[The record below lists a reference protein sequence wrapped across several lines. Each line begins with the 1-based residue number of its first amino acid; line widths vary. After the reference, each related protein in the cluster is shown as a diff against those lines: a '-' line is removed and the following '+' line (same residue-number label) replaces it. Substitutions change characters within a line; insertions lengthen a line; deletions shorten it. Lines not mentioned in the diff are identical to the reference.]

1 MNSIKKSPID
11 DNQMRNK
18 GKNTLRNN
26 VGKSDP
32 FNEFSL
38 NVSDLSL
45 AKCPVHKEMREI
57 ILLSEVDKFQ
67 KFERICVQCES
78 EIKRNF
84 PGKVNSELYNVII
97 EQNKEK
103 IKKIKTMNVNIDLTD
118 NSNLGQKAL
127 NFSNESIEPIADE
140 ILDLVDSLN
149 NQIITKLVD
158 NGDKLKFQELKEF
171 INNMPF
177 NNLGDPNLNLIG
189 ENQSLK
195 AKYVAL
201 AIFLLK
207 HNTDSGLN
215 LSKSINSV
223 NLSKLLIEYLK
234 EITRL
239 RKHIMS
245 KFTDWLRFLTG
256 DFYDYIF
263 TLDRNDIDFNFRN
276 SFQIDF
282 INEEDLMRMKS
293 LLELELRKR
302 DDKLSSLFAENEQF
316 RLELESLRGSLRG
329 YSDQESYYN
338 NLKLK
343 LSQYEHEINSLK
355 LSLSQVSGERDLALR
370 KNNEYVQ
377 QIEELNRNIY
387 NMRLDYE
394 SQTKIIIENL
404 KNEIANLN
412 NQIKNYVFQIK
423 ELDSNMNNYKIQL
436 DQVRNENSGLNSQI
450 KNSLFQINEY
460 EVNLKNLKI
469 QMEQL
474 RNENNNLS
482 LKINSINNENS
493 SLSSQIKNY
502 INQINSITAE
512 RDEAR
517 NQLILIKS
525 EIDKFKNELIRISN
539 LNVTIEGQNREMKQR
554 YEDLLSNYNKLKLEF
569 DNKINLI
576 SKLELQMNEL
586 ANKTQAQIN
595 LQLSKINK
603 LEADIQE
610 LIRLN
615 EDYKSRLKIIPDK
628 ELEVEKVRNAFIPLK
643 QEYSKIHDLY
653 ESALVDLKRQI
664 ELNELLKNLINEL
677 QAKVESH
684 NRDNGNQEQ
693 FIKQQI
699 DAFTKNILAKKPIEY
714 APINDHVRRM
724 DAEIEGVKN
733 KIKRNDG
740 QVLNKNSFNLPTGN
754 KGLYNDNN
762 YMDGQYDRRT
772 PQAKVKGDLVGDP
785 NSYLNHQGMNNFG
798 GNLVSNL
805 TNKNI

>member
-1 MNSIKKSPID
+1 MNYITNNSLKNFNLNNQNPHYDQYKDVNKSQNRYGLDQPQYSSNNYTQPNHDLYPIIDVTTNYYYPNNIPSSAPYIARNSLNSTPDVLNAMNSIKKSPID

-293 LLELELRKR
+293 LLELELIKR
-302 DDKLSSLFAENEQF
+302 DDKLSSLFAEKEQF
-316 RLELESLRGSLRG
+316 RL
-329 YSDQESYYN
+329 
-338 NLKLK
+338 
-343 LSQYEHEINSLK
+343 
-355 LSLSQVSGERDLALR
+355 
-370 KNNEYVQ
+370 
-377 QIEELNRNIY
+377 
-387 NMRLDYE
+387 
-394 SQTKIIIENL
+394 
-404 KNEIANLN
+404 
-412 NQIKNYVFQIK
+412 
-423 ELDSNMNNYKIQL
+423 
-436 DQVRNENSGLNSQI
+436 
-450 KNSLFQINEY
+450 
-460 EVNLKNLKI
+460 
-469 QMEQL
+469 
-474 RNENNNLS
+474 
-482 LKINSINNENS
+482 
-493 SLSSQIKNY
+493 
-502 INQINSITAE
+502 
-512 RDEAR
+512 
-517 NQLILIKS
+517 
-525 EIDKFKNELIRISN
+525 
-539 LNVTIEGQNREMKQR
+539 
-554 YEDLLSNYNKLKLEF
+554 
-569 DNKINLI
+569 
-576 SKLELQMNEL
+576 
-586 ANKTQAQIN
+586 
-595 LQLSKINK
+595 
-603 LEADIQE
+603 
-610 LIRLN
+610 
-615 EDYKSRLKIIPDK
+615 
-628 ELEVEKVRNAFIPLK
+628 
-643 QEYSKIHDLY
+643 
-653 ESALVDLKRQI
+653 
-664 ELNELLKNLINEL
+664 
-677 QAKVESH
+677 
-684 NRDNGNQEQ
+684 
-693 FIKQQI
+693 
-699 DAFTKNILAKKPIEY
+699 
-714 APINDHVRRM
+714 
-724 DAEIEGVKN
+724 
-733 KIKRNDG
+733 
-740 QVLNKNSFNLPTGN
+740 
-754 KGLYNDNN
+754 
-762 YMDGQYDRRT
+762 
-772 PQAKVKGDLVGDP
+772 
-785 NSYLNHQGMNNFG
+785 
-798 GNLVSNL
+798 
-805 TNKNI
+805 